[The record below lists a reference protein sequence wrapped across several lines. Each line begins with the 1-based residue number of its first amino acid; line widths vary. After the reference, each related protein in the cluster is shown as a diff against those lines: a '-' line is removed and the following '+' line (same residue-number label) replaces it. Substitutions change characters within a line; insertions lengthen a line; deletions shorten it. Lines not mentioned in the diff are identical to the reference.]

1 MRALCIRRG
10 EEKGIEMIY
19 PLKYGNTNTY
29 LIRGNDGWLLFD
41 TDWAGTFPLFCRAIK
56 ERGVDLSLIRYVFIS
71 HFHPDHM
78 GLAGEIAGY
87 GPKVVVF
94 DVQREHVHGSD
105 GVFTK
110 ENRRDYQPIKDQD
123 ALFLEL
129 SESRNFLKNFGIE
142 GEVLAT
148 PGHSDDSISLW
159 LDEGIVLV
167 GDLNPLY
174 ELELHKDS
182 QIGASWEK
190 ILSKKP
196 KTVYYGHAAPAV
208 LSDESAESE
217 TGSKE
222 VYALV
227 KKIMTYI
234 ERGLPAEK
242 IAAKTKESPQ
252 FVEDV
257 TRMVLTHP
265 GIGVQGVL
273 DRIEIKNR

>member
-1 MRALCIRRG
+1 M
-10 EEKGIEMIY
+10 Y
-19 PLKYGNTNTY
+19 
-29 LIRGNDGWLLFD
+29 
-41 TDWAGTFPLFCRAIK
+41 
-56 ERGVDLSLIRYVFIS
+56 
-71 HFHPDHM
+71 
-78 GLAGEIAGY
+78 
-87 GPKVVVF
+87 
-94 DVQREHVHGSD
+94 
-105 GVFTK
+105 
-110 ENRRDYQPIKDQD
+110 
-123 ALFLEL
+123 LEL
-129 SESRNFLKNFGIE
+129 SESRKFLKDFGIE

-174 ELELHKDS
+174 EMELHKDS

-196 KTVYYGHAAPAV
+196 KTVYYGHAAPAF
-208 LSDESAESE
+208 LSGESAEPE

-242 IAAKTKESPQ
+242 IVAKTKASPQ